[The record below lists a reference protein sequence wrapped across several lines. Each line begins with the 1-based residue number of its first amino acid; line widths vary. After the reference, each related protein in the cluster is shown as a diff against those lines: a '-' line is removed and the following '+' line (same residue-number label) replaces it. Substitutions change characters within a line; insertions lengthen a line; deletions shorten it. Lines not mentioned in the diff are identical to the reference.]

1 MAMTHAERHTLLI
14 GALKAAGHD
23 QAAKVAE
30 AILPPTPDPAADTPD
45 TADPNAKPELTVKQ
59 IEAMSPTEVIER
71 QDEIE
76 KFLRSQYRRGDPVG
90 SHLRSQYVAPNPS
103 VS

>member
-1 MAMTHAERHTLLI
+1 MTHAERHQLLI
-14 GALKAAGHD
+14 DALKAAGHD

-30 AILPPTPDPAADTPD
+30 AILPPPPDPASDAPD
-45 TADPNAKPELTVKQ
+45 PKDPSAKALTVEQ

-90 SHLRSQYVAPNPS
+90 SHLRSQYVAPNPA